1 MYVYEP
7 GHVLNS
13 ADMPESIFLLDPY
26 IPQESVVI
34 LYGRPSLGKTP
45 LAWQIA
51 QAIQLGQ
58 PLWGFPV
65 QQTNVLFLELDMP
78 RSLARERWRNADPEF
93 RPEFVACFDDQS
105 IDCVQFL
112 SSRPDERH
120 QGLKHTFLA
129 LHTKYKFGLVC
140 VDALREVVI
149 GDLSPSGAPRRIYD
163 AFHAVFPG
171 ASTLFIHHERKQG
184 QNMFGPGDPLQS
196 SAGSMEF
203 MNVAQVAIHMHKIG
217 KETFLSHP
225 KSQASIQFEPLPLTI
240 HEDGVHFTNR
250 HEDRQQ
256 KALSVMQSVMKARP
270 DIAMRELDAE
280 IGKALGLSARS
291 ARIIRAGLV
300 QCETQLNE
308 TLTAQKAT
316 KPETNEVLE
325 EHKFE

>member
-7 GHVLNS
+7 ASSLNE
-13 ADMPESIFLLDPY
+13 AEFPESSFLLEPY
-26 IPQESVVI
+26 VPVGSVVI

-93 RPEFVACFDDQS
+93 SPEFVACFDDQS

-140 VDALREVVI
+140 LDALREVVI

-163 AFHAVFPG
+163 SFHSVFPG
-171 ASTLFIHHERKQG
+171 ASTLFIHHERK
-184 QNMFGPGDPLQS
+184 MAATFFGVPDPLQS

-203 MNVAQVAIHMHKIG
+203 MNVAQVALHMHKIG
-217 KETFLSHP
+217 KDTYLSHP
-225 KSQASIQFEPLPLTI
+225 KSQASIMFEPMPLRI
-240 HEDGVHFTNR
+240 HDDGVHFTNK
-250 HEDRQQ
+250 HEERAQVAIYVMAATPKDIGMRDLD
-256 KALSVMQSVMKARP
+256 KRIGVALK
-270 DIAMRELDAE
+270 
-280 IGKALGLSARS
+280 LSER
-291 ARIIRAGLV
+291 
-300 QCETQLNE
+300 
-308 TLTAQKAT
+308 
-316 KPETNEVLE
+316 
-325 EHKFE
+325 